1 MNSTHRI
8 WIGAGITS
16 FVLAACLSGIPAGA
30 QSEQQGGQQN
40 DPSIGAQQAPNDQY
54 PNGQD
59 PNAQAPAPDAQQP
72 AAQDAP
78 PANQPPVPS
87 TLTLPAGTVL
97 SVRTTGQLSSER
109 NQVGDQF
116 SATLEQPLIA
126 NGWVVGRRGQI
137 VTGRVVVADKGSHS
151 KPSQLGVQII
161 EVTLVDGQ
169 VLPVNTQLTRSS
181 GGRSGPPGRDV
192 ATVGT
197 TTALG
202 AIIGAVAGGGTGA
215 AIGAGVGATAGG
227 AVVLSTRGNPTILYA
242 ETPLTFR
249 LDAPLQIST
258 EQSQVAFQPVKQS
271 DYSRAGGD
279 QDLYARP
286 RPNRGAGPY
295 GPYGGPAYYAPYP
308 YYGGYYPFVP
318 YVGFYGYYGG
328 FYGPRF
334 YGGFR
339 R

>member
-1 MNSTHRI
+1 MRTHSV

-16 FVLAACLSGIPAGA
+16 FVLAACLGGTPVLA
-30 QSEQQGGQQN
+30 QSESQGAQQN
-40 DPSIGAQQAPNDQY
+40 DPAASAQQPPSDQNQY
-54 PNGQD
+54 QNGQD
-59 PNAQAPAPDAQQP
+59 PNAQAPTPN
-72 AAQDAP
+72 AP
-78 PANQPPVPS
+78 PVNQAPVPG

-97 SVRTTGQLSSER
+97 SVRTTGQLSSDH

-126 NGWVVGRRGQI
+126 NGWVVARRGQI
-137 VTGRVVVADKGSHS
+137 VTGRVVVAEKGSHG
-151 KPSQLGVQII
+151 KPSQLGVQAI

-169 VLPVNTQLTRSS
+169 ILPVNTQLTRSVGS
-181 GGRSGPPGRDV
+181 PRTPPGRDV
-192 ATVGT
+192 ATIGT

-242 ETPLTFR
+242 ETLLTFR

-258 EQSQVAFQPVKQS
+258 EQSQVAFQPARQS
-271 DYSRAGGD
+271 DYSRAGAD

-286 RPNRGAGPY
+286 RPNRGPGPY
-295 GPYGGPAYYAPYP
+295 GPYGGPSYYAPYPYP

-328 FYGPRF
+328 PRF

-339 R
+339 GFRR